1 MFAKDMILYIEN
13 FKDYTHTHTHT
24 HTQNNSAKQQD
35 TVNTQKSV
43 VLLYLNNLKSKL

>member
-13 FKDYTHTHTHT
+13 FKDYTHTR
-24 HTQNNSAKQQD
+24 TQNYSAKQQD

-43 VLLYLNNLKSKL
+43 VFPYMNNLKSKL

>member
-24 HTQNNSAKQQD
+24 QNYSAKQQD
-35 TVNTQKSV
+35 IVNTQKSV
-43 VLLYLNNLKSKL
+43 VFPYMNNVKSKL